1 MTDKEWNELCDWVK
15 SLKINRVKAID
26 YNDKSGE
33 RLIVFYGA
41 EDDLR
46 FYKDG
51 DIYVNIGC
59 LRGRRTPEQIKAIIE
74 NLL

>member
-1 MTDKEWNELCDWVK
+1 MTDKEWSELCDWVK
-15 SLKINRVKAID
+15 SLKINRVKVID
-26 YNDKSGE
+26 YNDNSGE

-59 LRGRRTPEQIKAIIE
+59 LRGRRTPAQIKAIIT